1 MKKWYTV
8 CIGTGEIGKPLYEL
22 LNGTYRT
29 LPIDP
34 IHHPENQAK
43 IVNCDFMHV
52 CIPGD
57 LENFDKMILDYI
69 HHYEPDYVFIH
80 STVVPGTCKQLQEQT
95 KVPIISSPVH
105 GKHHNNQMK
114 SDMLRYPKY
123 LGFPEGSIDILRS
136 AVCNHLADAG
146 FRDIRVIDGTDNTEW
161 LKVLSTTYFGLIIAW
176 HQEIERMCDAFGL
189 DFDSVIDFFKYQ
201 EDITPPH
208 YSGVIGG
215 HCVLPNIK
223 VIKDVW
229 QSDLLDWI
237 EKSNEE
243 KKEKV

>member
-1 MKKWYTV
+1 MGEKW
-8 CIGTGEIGKPLYEL
+8 
-22 LNGTYRT
+22 
-29 LPIDP
+29 
-34 IHHPENQAK
+34 
-43 IVNCDFMHV
+43 
-52 CIPGD
+52 
-57 LENFDKMILDYI
+57 
-69 HHYEPDYVFIH
+69 
-80 STVVPGTCKQLQEQT
+80 
-95 KVPIISSPVH
+95 
-105 GKHHNNQMK
+105 
-114 SDMLRYPKY
+114 
-123 LGFPEGSIDILRS
+123 
-136 AVCNHLADAG
+136 
-146 FRDIRVIDGTDNTEW
+146 NTEW